1 MDPEKSK
8 KFSSKLM
15 NVVSYG
21 AILHALSLG
30 ERVGLLKVL
39 AQLSPEGPKT
49 SQDIATA
56 AHLNERYVREWLG
69 VMLTGGIVENGQTP
83 DTYILP
89 QEHAAQLVSEDHTKD
104 TMMPFIKMIVELS
117 REAED
122 SIVECF
128 KKGGGLPYSQYP
140 GFHSLMDSVSETR
153 ISQRLLKDLQRV
165 PGLIDRLKAG
175 IDVCDVG
182 CGSGRA
188 IVTMAQA
195 FPNSRFTGLDL
206 CSEAVARATARA
218 NEASVKNAHFQ
229 VQDATSLKDSTHLH
243 GSFDF
248 IITLDAIHDQA
259 HPDLVLQG
267 IHKML
272 RAGGAYSMFE
282 PFAET
287 GAHNNMSHPVA
298 PSIFYVS
305 MIHCMPV
312 SLYSGGQGLGAMWG
326 KQMAV
331 DYIKA
336 AGFSHVE
343 ALGPLQPGDP
353 QHIIS
358 TV

>member
-1 MDPEKSK
+1 MQRG
-8 KFSSKLM
+8 SS
-15 NVVSYG
+15 S
-21 AILHALSLG
+21 
-30 ERVGLLKVL
+30 
-39 AQLSPEGPKT
+39 
-49 SQDIATA
+49 
-56 AHLNERYVREWLG
+56 
-69 VMLTGGIVENGQTP
+69 
-83 DTYILP
+83 
-89 QEHAAQLVSEDHTKD
+89 
-104 TMMPFIKMIVELS
+104 
-117 REAED
+117 
-122 SIVECF
+122 
-128 KKGGGLPYSQYP
+128 
-140 GFHSLMDSVSETR
+140 
-153 ISQRLLKDLQRV
+153 
-165 PGLIDRLKAG
+165 
-175 IDVCDVG
+175 
-182 CGSGRA
+182 
-188 IVTMAQA
+188 
-195 FPNSRFTGLDL
+195 
-206 CSEAVARATARA
+206 
-218 NEASVKNAHFQ
+218 